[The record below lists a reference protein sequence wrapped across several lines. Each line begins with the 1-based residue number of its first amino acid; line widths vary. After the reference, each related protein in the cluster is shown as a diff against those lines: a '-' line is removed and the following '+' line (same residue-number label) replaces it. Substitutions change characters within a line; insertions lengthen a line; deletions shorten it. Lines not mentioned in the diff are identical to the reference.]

1 MLMKV
6 KQRGY
11 SNICMAFVA
20 TVLYFGLIFY
30 LYPVCLAQ
38 DDNIFQSI
46 ISGSYL
52 GYGNAHILYM
62 KYAFA
67 WILTKLYQIIPVIE
81 WYGVVFVGIYIVC
94 LFLMLYKI
102 IEIQKQTW
110 MQLIGV
116 TAFLAL
122 FTELFM
128 EAIIEIN
135 FSYVAAFAG
144 MTAVFLLTVNEDK
157 KLKENIVIVSV
168 MLLLAYLIRYE
179 VGYIAIGFI
188 GIELIYRMTWRKNDR
203 KDILKWGMVLFLLIL
218 GINLVELNAYRS
230 GEKEADNNR
239 SYLYD
244 YEGYPEYDENQD
256 VFEKYDVSE
265 TQYKLMTKGYNGIVE
280 EDIKR
285 GLYGELVSNMVEK
298 GNTLTI
304 ADGLKKII
312 LAACNFYGYRNKE
325 KSYVI
330 NILII
335 CGSIGSVLYYEG
347 HGQRKKS
354 CKIVCQ
360 YILYILMWVY
370 LFYKG
375 RINSHATIPLQG
387 IMMICVCAELLR
399 LFGENDKKLSDY
411 KVFSTL
417 VITGSCYLFFCNY
430 FWNYRSGLSIRDNL
444 LDQIAVTESFTEYA
458 KNNSSNIYITDMNN
472 HYCDNRITLFKS
484 ENPSNIVVGRGM
496 GFFADK
502 MLQCGMDDSIN
513 ELYKYKNLYFAIED
527 EDIALDVKK
536 IFEQD
541 GKNVQVN
548 KVDEINTEKTS
559 IEIYQ
564 YVLQ

>member
-1 MLMKV
+1 
-6 KQRGY
+6 
-11 SNICMAFVA
+11 MALVA
-20 TVLYFGLIFY
+20 TGLYFGLIFY

-38 DDNIFQSI
+38 DDTMYRSLID
-46 ISGSYL
+46 GSYL
-52 GYGNAHILYM
+52 GYGEAHVMYIKYVFAYLLTILYKM
-62 KYAFA
+62 MPA
-67 WILTKLYQIIPVIE
+67 IE
-81 WYGVVFVGIYIVC
+81 WYGVVFIGIYIVC
-94 LFLMLYKI
+94 LFLMLYKL
-102 IEIQKQTW
+102 IEILKKMW
-110 MQLIGV
+110 LQLIGV
-116 TAFLAL
+116 IAFLAL

-144 MTAVFLLTVNEDK
+144 MTAVFLLIVNEDK

-168 MLLLAYLIRYE
+168 MLLLSYLIRYE

-265 TQYKLMTKGYNGIVE
+265 TQYELMTKGYNGIVE

-285 GLYGELVSNMVEK
+285 GLYDELVSNMVEK
-298 GNTLTI
+298 ENTLTI
-304 ADGLKKII
+304 VDRLKKII
-312 LAACNFYGYRNKE
+312 PATYEFYRYTNEE
-325 KSYVI
+325 KSYII
-330 NILII
+330 NIFII

-347 HGQRKKS
+347 HKQRKKS

-360 YILYILMWVY
+360 YVLYILMWVY
-370 LFYKG
+370 LFYRG
-375 RINSHATIPLQG
+375 RINNHATIPLQG
-387 IMMICVCAELLR
+387 IMMICVCAEFLR
-399 LFGENDKKLSDY
+399 IFDENDKQLSDY
-411 KVFSTL
+411 KVFCAL
-417 VITGSCYLFFCNY
+417 VITGSCYLIFCNY
-430 FWNYRSGLSIRDNL
+430 NSGLAIRDNL
-444 LDQIAVTESFTEYA
+444 SKQIAVTESFTEFA
-458 KNNSSNIYITDMNN
+458 KDNSSNIYITDMNGN
-472 HYCDNRITLFKS
+472 YCDNRITLFKS

-502 MLQCGMDDSIN
+502 MKQCGMDASIN
-513 ELYKYKNLYFAIED
+513 ELYKYNNLYFAIED
-527 EDIALDVKK
+527 EDTALDVKK
-536 IFEQD
+536 IFEQN

-548 KVDEINTEKTS
+548 KVDEINTEKTI

>member
-1 MLMKV
+1 
-6 KQRGY
+6 
-11 SNICMAFVA
+11 MALVA
-20 TVLYFGLIFY
+20 TGLYFGLIFY

-38 DDNIFQSI
+38 DDTMYRSLID
-46 ISGSYL
+46 GSYL
-52 GYGNAHILYM
+52 GYGEAHVMYI

-67 WILTKLYQIIPVIE
+67 YLLTILYKMMPAIE

-94 LFLMLYKI
+94 LFLMLYKL
-102 IEIQKQTW
+102 IEILKKMW
-110 MQLIGV
+110 LQLIGV
-116 TAFLAL
+116 IAFLAL

-144 MTAVFLLTVNEDK
+144 MTAVFLLIVNEDK

-168 MLLLAYLIRYE
+168 MLLLSYLIRYE

-188 GIELIYRMTWRKNDR
+188 GIELIYRMTWRKNNR

-304 ADGLKKII
+304 AGGLKKII
-312 LAACNFYGYRNKE
+312 LAACEFYRYTNEE
-325 KSYVI
+325 KSYII
-330 NILII
+330 NIFII

-347 HGQRKKS
+347 HKQRKKS

-387 IMMICVCAELLR
+387 IMMICICAELLR
-399 LFGENDKKLSDY
+399 IFDKNDKQLSDY
-411 KVFSTL
+411 KVFCTL
-417 VITGSCYLFFCNY
+417 VITGSCYLIFCNY
-430 FWNYRSGLSIRDNL
+430 ISGLSIRDNL
-444 LDQIAVTESFTEYA
+444 LKQIAVTESFTEYA
-458 KNNSSNIYITDMNN
+458 KNNSSNIYITDMND

-513 ELYKYKNLYFAIED
+513 ELYKYKNLYLAIED

-541 GKNVQVN
+541 GKNVLVN
-548 KVDEINTEKTS
+548 KVDEIHTEKTS

>member
-11 SNICMAFVA
+11 SNICMALVA
-20 TVLYFGLIFY
+20 TGLYFGLIFY

-38 DDNIFQSI
+38 DDTLYRSLID
-46 ISGSYL
+46 GSYL
-52 GYGNAHILYM
+52 GYGEAHVMYIKYVFAYLLTILYKM
-62 KYAFA
+62 MPA
-67 WILTKLYQIIPVIE
+67 IE

-102 IEIQKQTW
+102 IEILKEKW

-135 FSYVAAFAG
+135 FSYVAAIAG
-144 MTAVFLLTVNEDK
+144 MTAAFLLIVNEDK

-168 MLLLAYLIRYE
+168 MLLLSYLIRHK
-179 VGYIAIGFI
+179 VGCIAIGFI
-188 GIELIYRMTWRKNDR
+188 GIELVYRMIWKKNDR

-218 GINLVELNAYRS
+218 GINLVDWNVYHSVER
-230 GEKEADNNR
+230 EANNNLT
-239 SYLYD
+239 YLYD

-265 TQYKLMTKGYNGIVE
+265 AQYKLMTKGYNGIVE

-304 ADGLKKII
+304 VDRLKKII
-312 LAACNFYGYRNKE
+312 LAACEFYRYTNEE
-325 KSYVI
+325 KSYMI
-330 NILII
+330 NIFII

-347 HGQRKKS
+347 HKQRKKS

-387 IMMICVCAELLR
+387 IMMICICAELLR
-399 LFGENDKKLSDY
+399 IFDENDKQLSDY
-411 KVFSTL
+411 KVFCTL

-430 FWNYRSGLSIRDNL
+430 ISGLSIRDNL
-444 LDQIAVTESFTEYA
+444 LKQIAVTESFTGYA
-458 KNNSSNIYITDMNN
+458 MNNSSNIYITDMNN

-496 GFFADK
+496 GFFEDK